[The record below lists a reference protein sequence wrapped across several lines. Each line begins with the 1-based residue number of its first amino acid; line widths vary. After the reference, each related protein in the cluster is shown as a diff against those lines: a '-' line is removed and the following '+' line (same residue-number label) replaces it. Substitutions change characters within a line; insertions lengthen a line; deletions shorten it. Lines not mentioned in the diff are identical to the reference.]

1 MTKHP
6 LFDYNHTRAALAQ
19 DVLCTGVDSPEAI
32 RAYDAIEDLLIA
44 IMENHGIER
53 RLEWLK
59 EYLFEYAV
67 SVENNVFYKDVLIEF
82 DKDNF

>member
-19 DVLCTGVDSPEAI
+19 DVMCTGVDSPEAI

-44 IMENHGIER
+44 VMENYEVDKRVER
-53 RLEWLK
+53 LK
-59 EYLFEYAV
+59 EYLFDYAV
-67 SVENNVFYKDVLIEF
+67 SVENSVFYKDVMIQF